1 MWFRNSSFHYLELKI
16 TRFGLWVENQPKHWW
31 NQIQAWNYKGANNT
45 FWTEWLSCKMWDLS
59 EVQLNFLA
67 TRVRENEN
75 PKLFLGVADP
85 SQILWQVQVTLSYPW
100 FPVKRGRFSIKNMKV
115 RPLVGWNIWLL
126 KLLQTARSLHS
137 QFLDH
142 IGTAGHIESP
152 FIGTMSNLCPQK
164 MKNIKTLQYDL
175 VSFSTNH
182 VKASS

>member
-1 MWFRNSSFHYLELKI
+1 MSRKPAKALVKSNSGLK
-16 TRFGLWVENQPKHWW
+16 L
-31 NQIQAWNYKGANNT
+31 KGCKQYILNWMVT
-45 FWTEWLSCKMWDLS
+45 FSCNMWDLS
-59 EVQLNFLA
+59 EVQLNFLV

-75 PKLFLGVADP
+75 PKMFLGVADP

-115 RPLVGWNIWLL
+115 RPLVGWIFGYSNFC
-126 KLLQTARSLHS
+126 KLPDPCIPNS
-137 QFLDH
+137 LDH

-164 MKNIKTLQYDL
+164 MKDIKTLQYDL
-175 VSFSTNH
+175 VSFSTSH